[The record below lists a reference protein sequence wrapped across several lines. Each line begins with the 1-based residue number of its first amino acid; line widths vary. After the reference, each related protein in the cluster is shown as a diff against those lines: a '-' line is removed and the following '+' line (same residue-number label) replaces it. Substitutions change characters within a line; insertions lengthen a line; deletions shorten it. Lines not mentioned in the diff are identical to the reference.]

1 MTIVRRL
8 RDTSNRT
15 KLVVAVLV
23 LLLVAGAVQSARP
36 DEPESAPASSVS
48 PTDNQREEAPSTVEI
63 ETTPETTAEDLTQTS
78 ITDQTETITQANNPV
93 PTQQTSPSPTTVTP
107 SDVSGLQLDALLVR
121 EDPPIAGYSRNDWSH
136 WNDINGSGCDT
147 RKDVLK
153 AQVIGVPQL
162 DPYDPSRCT
171 IVEGDWYSAYDG
183 VFYSGSP
190 SELHID
196 HIVALSAA
204 WRSGATTWNAVQ
216 RKTFANDPRNLVAV
230 TASSNQSKS
239 DDDVAD
245 WRPIR
250 SAWCATATA
259 IIEVKT
265 IYQLSV
271 DPRERDALKTM
282 IATCGQPDQVPFGG
296 RPTTGT
302 TTAIPVTTLA
312 PIEPNP
318 PANSS
323 QPVNPGDTKNCAD
336 FKTYPEAK
344 AWFDTYYPYYG
355 DVAGLDRDGDLKPCE
370 SLSGAP
376 N

>member
-8 RDTSNRT
+8 CDTSNRT

-23 LLLVAGAVQSARP
+23 LLLVVGAVQSARP
-36 DEPESAPASSVS
+36 DEPESVPASSVA
-48 PTDNQREEAPSTVEI
+48 PTDNQREEAPSTVGI

-78 ITDQTETITQANNPV
+78 ITDQTETSTQANNPA
-93 PTQQTSPSPTTVTP
+93 PTQQTSPSSTTVTP
-107 SDVSGLQLDALLVR
+107 SDVNGLQLDALLVR
-121 EDPPIAGYSRNDWSH
+121 EDPPIAGYSRNDWPH

-171 IVEGDWYSAYDG
+171 IIEGDWYSAYDG
-183 VFYSGSP
+183 VLYSGSP
-190 SELHID
+190 SELEID

-204 WRSGATTWNAVQ
+204 WRSGATTWNAAQ

-230 TASSNQSKS
+230 TISSHKPKS
-239 DDDVAD
+239 DKDVGD

-282 IATCGQPDQVPFGG
+282 MATCGQPDQVPFGG

-302 TTAIPVTTLA
+302 TTGIPVTTLV

-318 PANSS
+318 PANSL
-323 QPVNPGDTKNCAD
+323 QPTNPGDTKNCGD
-336 FKTYPEAK
+336 FNTYPEAK